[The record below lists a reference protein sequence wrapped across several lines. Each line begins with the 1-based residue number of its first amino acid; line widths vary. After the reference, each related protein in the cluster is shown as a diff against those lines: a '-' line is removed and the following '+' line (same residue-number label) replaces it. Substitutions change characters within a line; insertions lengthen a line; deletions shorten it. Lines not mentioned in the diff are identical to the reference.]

1 MALGGVVPCV
11 RRRKMKDESKTKEQL
26 IDELV
31 EMRRRIAELEAL
43 ETEHRETEK
52 ALRESEEGCW
62 DLLEN
67 ANDLIQSVA
76 PDSRFLYVNR
86 TWREALGY
94 SREEVAGLSLF
105 DIIHPDSRAH
115 CMEVFQRVLSGE
127 EADRVEAVFVA
138 KDGREILVEGNANC
152 KLVDGKPV
160 YTRGIFRD
168 VTQRKRAEET
178 LRAAQQYSQNLID
191 SSLDMIISVDQYRRI
206 VEFNQAAQDTFGYSR
221 AEVLGNHVDML
232 YADPSEGSRVHEMVQ
247 RTGRFTGEVVNKRE
261 NGQTFPSFLA
271 ASAMEDENGEFL
283 GLMGVSRDITERKR
297 MEQQLREYSENLERM
312 VEDRTRQLKAAQE
325 KLIRAEKLAAIGELA
340 GGLGHELRSPLGAIR
355 FSADFLKTKLG
366 DTADEKVRRHLDLLE
381 KQVDACDKTVADVL
395 DFSRPGKLNIEEIHI
410 NQVIQE
416 VIQANTP
423 PRNVE
428 VSTSLAD
435 SLSPATADAGQMGRV
450 LSNLVT
456 NAIQAMPRG
465 GRLSLSTIGRGR
477 FVEVRITD
485 TGMGIPD
492 GKLDKIFEPLFTTK
506 AKGIGL
512 GLAIVKTLV
521 DRQNGTIEV
530 ESQVGKGTTFTVKLP
545 IAGREVR
552 SHE

>member
-1 MALGGVVPCV
+1 
-11 RRRKMKDESKTKEQL
+11 MKDESKTKEQL

-105 DIIHPDSRAH
+105 DIIHPDSQAH

-312 VEDRTRQLKAAQE
+312 VEDRTRQLKDAQE

-435 SLSPATADAGQMGRV
+435 SLSPAIADAGQMGRV

-456 NAIQAMPRG
+456 NAIQAMPHG
-465 GRLSLSTIGRGR
+465 GRLTLSTIGRGR

-492 GKLDKIFEPLFTTK
+492 EKLDKIFEPLFTTK

-552 SHE
+552 SNE

>member
-1 MALGGVVPCV
+1 
-11 RRRKMKDESKTKEQL
+11 MKDESKTKEQL

-31 EMRRRIAELEAL
+31 EMRRRSAELEAL
-43 ETEHRETEK
+43 ETEHTETEK

-105 DIIHPDSRAH
+105 DIIHPDSQAH

-206 VEFNQAAQDTFGYSR
+206 VEFNQAAQDTFGYSKE
-221 AEVLGNHVDML
+221 EVLGKRVDML
-232 YADPSEGSRVHEMVQ
+232 YAGLSEGSRVHEMVQ
-247 RTGRFTGEVVNKRE
+247 RTGRFTGEVVNKRG

-312 VEDRTRQLKAAQE
+312 VEDRTRQLKDAQE

-435 SLSPATADAGQMGRV
+435 SLSPAIADAGQMGRV

-456 NAIQAMPRG
+456 NAIQAMPHG
-465 GRLSLSTIGRGR
+465 GRLTLSTIGRGR

-492 GKLDKIFEPLFTTK
+492 EKLDKIFEPLFTTK

-530 ESQVGKGTTFTVKLP
+530 ESQVGKGTTVTVKLP

>member
-1 MALGGVVPCV
+1 
-11 RRRKMKDESKTKEQL
+11 MKDESKTKEQL

-76 PDSRFLYVNR
+76 PDSRFLYVNH

-105 DIIHPDSRAH
+105 DIIHPDSQAH

-232 YADPSEGSRVHEMVQ
+232 YADPSEGSRVHGMVQ

-312 VEDRTRQLKAAQE
+312 VEDRTRQLKAAQD

-435 SLSPATADAGQMGRV
+435 SLSPAIADAGQMGRV

-456 NAIQAMPRG
+456 NAIQAMPHG
-465 GRLSLSTIGRGR
+465 GRLTLSTIGRGR

-492 GKLDKIFEPLFTTK
+492 EKLDKIFEPLFTTK

-530 ESQVGKGTTFTVKLP
+530 ESQVGKGATFTVKLP